1 MFLSPIFNFTS
12 NSTFTF
18 WALVTRLGEA
28 QIALPVLFASMI
40 WLMRRHG
47 NLRLV
52 TWWLCFV
59 VGAALLT
66 LTTKVAF
73 IGWGVGV
80 AALNFTGVSGHTMFA
95 STVYPLLACLLF
107 TEWPTQQRRGAVWA
121 GAAVALVVGI
131 SRVVVGAHSVS
142 EVVAGLVVGGA
153 ASAAA
158 LTLAR
163 HPVASVPYWVPL
175 GVALW
180 LGITPITA
188 PVSETHGM
196 VTRLSLALSGRAVPY
211 TRSDLRRGVRAGVP
225 AVLPA
230 F

>member
-1 MFLSPIFNFTS
+1 MFPGPP
-12 NSTFTF
+12 STFWQF
-18 WALVTRLGEA
+18 VTRLGEA

-52 TWWLCFV
+52 TWWLCFL

-66 LTTKVAF
+66 LATKVAF

-80 AALNFTGVSGHTMFA
+80 ASLDFTGVSGHTMFA
-95 STVYPLLACLLF
+95 AVVYPLLACLLF
-107 TEWPTQQRRGAVWA
+107 TEWSTRQRRGAVLA
-121 GAAVALVVGI
+121 GVAVALVVGG
-131 SRVVVGAHSVS
+131 SRVMVEAHSVS
-142 EVVAGLVVGGA
+142 EVIAGLVVGGA

-158 LTLAR
+158 LTFAR
-163 HPVASVPYWVPL
+163 HPVASVPFWVPL

-180 LGITPITA
+180 LVITPVTA

-211 TRSDLRRGVRAGVP
+211 TRSDLLRSVRAGAP
-225 AVLPA
+225 AVLPG

>member
-1 MFLSPIFNFTS
+1 MFPSPP
-12 NSTFTF
+12 STF
-18 WALVTRLGEA
+18 WQLVTRLGEA
-28 QIALPVLFASMI
+28 QIALPVLIASMI

-59 VGAALLT
+59 AGAALLT
-66 LTTKVAF
+66 LATKVAF

-80 AALNFTGVSGHTMFA
+80 AALDFTGVSGHTMFA
-95 STVYPLLACLLF
+95 SVVYPLLACLLF
-107 TEWPTQQRRGAVWA
+107 TEWSTRQRRGAVWA
-121 GAAVALVVGI
+121 GVAVALVVGI
-131 SRVVVGAHSVS
+131 SRVMVNAHSVS
-142 EVVAGLVVGGA
+142 EVIAGLVVGGA

-158 LTLAR
+158 LAFAR
-163 HPVASVPYWVPL
+163 HPVASVPFWVPL

-180 LGITPITA
+180 LVITPVTA

-196 VTRLSLALSGRAVPY
+196 VTRLSLALSGRTVPY
-211 TRSDLRRGVRAGVP
+211 TRSDMLRGVQAGAP
-225 AVLPA
+225 KAHAA

>member
-1 MFLSPIFNFTS
+1 MFLSPH
-12 NSTFTF
+12 STF
-18 WALVTRLGEA
+18 WQLVTRLGEA

-40 WLMRRHG
+40 WLMRRNG

-52 TWWLCFV
+52 TWWLLFL

-66 LTTKVAF
+66 LGTKVAF
-73 IGWGVGV
+73 IGWGVGI
-80 AALNFTGVSGHTMFA
+80 AALDFTGVSGHTMFA
-95 STVYPLLACLLF
+95 SVVYPLLACMLF
-107 TEWPTQQRRGAVWA
+107 TGWSTQQRRGAVWA
-121 GAAVALVVGI
+121 GAALALVVGI
-131 SRVVVGAHSVS
+131 SRVMVDAHSVS

-158 LTLAR
+158 LSFAR
-163 HPVASVPYWVPL
+163 HPVASVPFWVPL

-180 LGITPITA
+180 LGITPVAA

-211 TRSDLRRGVRAGVP
+211 TRSDMLRGVRAAAPALVP
-225 AVLPA
+225 A